1 MWLLNTARAELA
13 FFPTPESVPG
23 GYTILSH
30 VWGKDETTFQDIQN
44 LRAKCAQ
51 LSNDSVAMLPSHP
64 SPDNA
69 VSSINSESPTKQS
82 TIQASRT
89 GNSDAPTDLLA
100 LHSHAPVTP
109 RDLVSGKIRNFCIL
123 AEKHGHK
130 WAWVDTCCIDKTSS
144 AELTEAI
151 NSMYRYY
158 SLADVCYAYLH
169 DVPTSSV
176 DVLEQPGSAFR
187 KSRWH
192 RRGWTLQEL
201 IAPELVVFLSQ
212 SWELLGTKADLAPLL
227 ESITRVPVGV
237 LQLDNVPA
245 DYCIA
250 ARMAWAADRETTRPE
265 DEAYCLMGIFGI
277 FMPAIYG
284 EGRNA
289 FRKLQEEIMKQS
301 EDGSIFAWGRVCNGE
316 PQLEHEAG
324 LRTQSPQFID
334 SVFAPSPSAF
344 VVGHDI
350 EYRYDE
356 ITIAKKRTPWY
367 YFKARKRDQEL
378 PLGKQPTFTIT
389 PYGLQAHIPVFQ
401 LEVSSWPIIVAVLL
415 GIRLKGSKARS
426 LGLVLK
432 PDEANSDPTRPR
444 YVPWEPLARSQAP
457 RFGHLTLL
465 DFHHRMIGAHAGT
478 QGPVEWK
485 TIYIAH
491 HSQSSR
497 YAHTTGMHEL
507 NRSLHSPFRIPLSH
521 IRELQKHQYRYDL
534 IPRPLSFPW
543 TGEQPMELTFLCR
556 EHEHMSVEVY
566 LGVCSSEA
574 PGAHWAIAVSAP
586 SNLRAKDI
594 PHICSQH
601 HVDDWPN
608 QTRVFTII
616 PRGAQGHVD
625 VRLAFQLSHL
635 NHSTRDMHIDFA
647 VFL

>member
-51 LSNDSVAMLPSHP
+51 LSNDS
-64 SPDNA
+64 
-69 VSSINSESPTKQS
+69 
-82 TIQASRT
+82 
-89 GNSDAPTDLLA
+89 
-100 LHSHAPVTP
+100 
-109 RDLVSGKIRNFCIL
+109 IRNFCIL

-176 DVLEQPGSAFR
+176 DVLEQPESAFR

-289 FRKLQEEIMKQS
+289 FRKLQEKIMKQS

-367 YFKARKRDQEL
+367 NFKAVRL
-378 PLGKQPTFTIT
+378 YT
-389 PYGLQAHIPVFQ
+389 APV
-401 LEVSSWPIIVAVLL
+401 
-415 GIRLKGSKARS
+415 
-426 LGLVLK
+426 
-432 PDEANSDPTRPR
+432 
-444 YVPWEPLARSQAP
+444 
-457 RFGHLTLL
+457 
-465 DFHHRMIGAHAGT
+465 
-478 QGPVEWK
+478 
-485 TIYIAH
+485 
-491 HSQSSR
+491 
-497 YAHTTGMHEL
+497 HTTRL
-507 NRSLHSPFRIPLSH
+507 PN
-521 IRELQKHQYRYDL
+521 
-534 IPRPLSFPW
+534 
-543 TGEQPMELTFLCR
+543 
-556 EHEHMSVEVY
+556 VY
-566 LGVCSSEA
+566 A
-574 PGAHWAIAVSAP
+574 A
-586 SNLRAKDI
+586 
-594 PHICSQH
+594 
-601 HVDDWPN
+601 
-608 QTRVFTII
+608 QT
-616 PRGAQGHVD
+616 
-625 VRLAFQLSHL
+625 
-635 NHSTRDMHIDFA
+635 
-647 VFL
+647 